1 MSDTDNDDP
10 GKEINSGDESEDI
23 LEVDVILD
31 EKLTFAAPERTDLS
45 EVGDS
50 AASEPPPGEDPETR
64 NTADEKVC
72 DTDDHRDD
80 HRIVAPEQQGST
92 DVLNEIRAIN
102 FRMDE
107 LATHFEGKIKYDE
120 HKDRIIDDLHDQL
133 KDFRDGIIKKHLFSM
148 ITDIIKIID
157 DTRKVKAHYGNKMH
171 SEDGAAILLDF
182 MDQIISDL
190 EDLFTFQGI
199 YSFTCTEKT
208 VDPARQRI
216 IKKINTDN
224 PEKNRLVAESL
235 RPGYEWEGKVI
246 RPEMVSIY
254 IHNDSL
260 NDKVGES

>member
-1 MSDTDNDDP
+1 MSYNDNDDA
-10 GKEINSGDESEDI
+10 GKEMNSGDESEEI

-31 EKLTFAAPERTDLS
+31 EKLTFAAPGHADLS
-45 EVGDS
+45 DANGDS
-50 AASEPPPGEDPETR
+50 AASSEIFPGENPETKGS
-64 NTADEKVC
+64 ADEKLC
-72 DTDDHRDD
+72 NTDDRK
-80 HRIVAPEQQGST
+80 IVAIEQQSSA
-92 DVLNEIRAIN
+92 DVLNEIRAIHL
-102 FRMDE
+102 RMDE
-107 LATHFEGKIKYDE
+107 LATHFEGKIKYDA
-120 HKDRIIDDLHDQL
+120 HKNRIIDDLHDQL

-157 DTRKVKAHYGNKMH
+157 DTRKVKAHYETKMH
-171 SEDGAAILLDF
+171 SEDGAVFLLDF

-199 YSFTCTEKT
+199 YPFTCTEMT
-208 VDPARQRI
+208 FDSARQRI
-216 IKKINTDN
+216 IKKINTDD

-260 NDKVGES
+260 NDKADES